1 MKSKV
6 PSYPLP
12 EQSGF
17 YGERDVEVK
26 SPEKSRIAE
35 NKEHISDHLQWGQ
48 CKWCLGNSHL
58 PLDIVQ
64 DCTE

>member
-48 CKWCLGNSHL
+48 CK
-58 PLDIVQ
+58 
-64 DCTE
+64 